1 MPLDLTTTYL
11 GLKLKHPIL
20 SSASPFT
27 QTIDGVRR
35 LEDAGVSAIVL
46 HSLFEE
52 QLAQEAEQLYAATMQ
67 GTESFAE
74 ALSYFPEPENYLLGP
89 EEYLKLIWKAKQVVG
104 VPIIA
109 SLNGCTPG
117 GWVEYARNMEAAGAD
132 ALELNIYY
140 LVTDPNLSGDQVE
153 QNYID
158 VLRAVKSQVRIPV
171 ALKLSPYFSNLAH
184 MARRLDEAGAD
195 ALVLFNRFY
204 QPDLDI
210 DNLEV
215 WPHVEL
221 STSTE
226 VRLALRWI
234 AILYGNV
241 QCSLAA
247 TTGIHTARDVF
258 KMMMAGA
265 DAVMILSA
273 LYQHGLGH
281 VKNILEDME
290 RWMETREYE
299 SILQM
304 KGSMSQMSVMD
315 PGAYERANYMKTLQS
330 FRPVV

>member
-1 MPLDLTTTYL
+1 MSPDLTTTYL
-11 GLKLKHPIL
+11 GLKLKHPIIA
-20 SSASPFT
+20 SASPMT
-27 QTIDGVRR
+27 QSLDGVRR
-35 LEDAGVSAIVL
+35 LEDAGVAAIVM

-52 QLAQEAEQLYAATMQ
+52 QLLQDAAELHFATIQ

-74 ALSYFPEPENYLLGP
+74 ALSYFPEPDRYLLGP
-89 EEYLKLIWKAKQVVG
+89 EEYLKLIWKAKQMIG

-117 GWVEYARNMEAAGAD
+117 GWVEYARKMEDAGAD
-132 ALELNIYY
+132 ALELNVYY
-140 LVTDPNLSGDQVE
+140 LATDPNLPSEQVE

-158 VLRAVKSQVRIPV
+158 VLRAVKSQAHIPV
-171 ALKLSPYFSNLAH
+171 ALKLSPYFSNLTY

-226 VRLALRWI
+226 IRLALRWV
-234 AILYGNV
+234 AILYGNLH
-241 QCSLAA
+241 CNLAA
-247 TTGIHTARDVF
+247 TTGVHTAKDVF

-265 DAVMILSA
+265 DAVQMLSA
-273 LYQHGLGH
+273 IYQHGLGH
-281 VKNILEDME
+281 VHNVVEDMV
-290 RWMETREYE
+290 RWMEIHEYE
-299 SILQM
+299 SVLQM

-330 FRPVV
+330 FKPVV